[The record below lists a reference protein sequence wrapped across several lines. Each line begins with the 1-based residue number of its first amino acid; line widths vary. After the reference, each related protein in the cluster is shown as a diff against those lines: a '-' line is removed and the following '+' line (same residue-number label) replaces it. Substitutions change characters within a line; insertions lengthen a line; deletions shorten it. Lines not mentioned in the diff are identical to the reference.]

1 MRSERRAFF
10 WTDGTWLA
18 DARAAV
24 ERAAIELG
32 QIVTH
37 TDQWP
42 TVAGERHDRAGT
54 EDGIDRAAT
63 VDQRQLG
70 MTFSPLGVVG
80 TPTALSVHAR
90 LRRER

>member
-1 MRSERRAFF
+1 M
-10 WTDGTWLA
+10 DGA
-18 DARAAV
+18 DGRL
-24 ERAAIELG
+24 EL
-32 QIVTH
+32 
-37 TDQWP
+37 DP
-42 TVAGERHDRAGT
+42 
-54 EDGIDRAAT
+54 AAT